1 MAQGPAYCFSLALAC
16 LLGIASVA
24 SAQNAEGSGK
34 RAAALHWVRLPGSE
48 DCSGGDALSRA
59 VEAKLRREVFPAPR
73 NASVLIEGH
82 VERVA
87 GGYRAALQM
96 RSSDGRLLGSR
107 ELSSQAGDCDELS
120 ETIAVVLAV
129 MIDPDTASL
138 AKAPP
143 PPPSE
148 PQPGTK
154 HTQRVVGFARVALG
168 LLRIERAGDEVREPA
183 LWGGGLAYERGLGR
197 WGGLRIEAVGF
208 ATDVSQV
215 WFRSDPVTAGTAR
228 VVLAYAGLGYC
239 PLWLT
244 TGRLRSAACASSEV
258 GGIRARNAAQ
268 EDREQGAGPTQ
279 WWSASLQ
286 ARFALRVVGPLELH
300 IGGGGSYVIVGG
312 KFGGGD
318 PAPID
323 VNKFHGNLDLG
334 LGVRF

>member
-1 MAQGPAYCFSLALAC
+1 MAQGPAYCFSLVLAC

-34 RAAALHWVRLPGSE
+34 RAAALHWVRLPGAE

-129 MIDPDTASL
+129 MIDPDAASQ
-138 AKAPP
+138 AKASGPP
-143 PPPSE
+143 EPAEP
-148 PQPGTK
+148 PQPDAR
-154 HTQRVVGFARVALG
+154 RVVGFARVALG
-168 LLRIERAGDEVREPA
+168 LLYTKAPTLSEGP
-183 LWGGGLAYERGLGR
+183 LWGVGLGYERGLGR
-197 WGGLRIEAVGF
+197 WGGLRIEAAG
-208 ATDVSQV
+208 
-215 WFRSDPVTAGTAR
+215 FRSDLANDVRFYPGATPTNEAR

-244 TGRLRSAACASSEV
+244 TGRLRSAACASGEL
-258 GGIRARNAAQ
+258 GGIRVRDLNAEHRN
-268 EDREQGAGPTQ
+268 DGPGPALWLT
-279 WWSASLQ
+279 ASVQ
-286 ARFALRVVGPLELH
+286 ARFALRLVGRLEVHL
-300 IGGGGSYVIVGG
+300 GAGGSLVIVQQP
-312 KFGGGD
+312 FGTSSNGLYL
-318 PAPID
+318 
-323 VNKFHGNLDLG
+323 NKAYGSLDLG
-334 LGVRF
+334 LGLRF